1 MFCAGIKNSTAKYF
15 GEYGAINVEIQGIS
29 MSNFIS
35 TERKCQCTDI
45 HVRNVAAH

>member
-1 MFCAGIKNSTAKYF
+1 MFCAGIKNSTIDTLASS
-15 GEYGAINVEIQGIS
+15 GAINVEIQGIS

-45 HVRNVAAH
+45 HVGNVAAH